1 VSESCLFCR
10 IARKEIASSVV
21 YEDED
26 VFAFNDINPQAPTH
40 VLVVPKSHVAT
51 LDSLGADN
59 APLAGRWFA
68 GVMRT
73 AAFLG
78 LGEYRVVVNNGEG
91 GGQVVFHVHFHLLS
105 GRRFTWP
112 PG

>member
-1 VSESCLFCR
+1 MADCLFCAMVAGDIPVER
-10 IARKEIASSVV
+10 V
-21 YEDED
+21 YEDE
-26 VFAFNDINPQAPTH
+26 VAIAIRDINPQAPTH